1 MRKLILAVLM
11 CLPFA
16 LMAQQKIAVVNSQK
30 VMSSYPEVA
39 KVEAKL
45 QELSKKYDAD
55 LKSMQDELKA
65 KAEKYQKEKESL
77 PATIQQRREQELQDI
92 QIRIQQSYQAMQED
106 MQKQQEQLLAPVR
119 TTISNAIK
127 KVADSKGVAYV
138 MEAGMMLHI
147 GAEAMDITADVES
160 SLGIKAGATTTKARK

>member
-55 LKSMQDELKA
+55 LKSMQDELKG
-65 KAEKYQKEKESL
+65 KAEKYQKEKDTL

-119 TTISNAIK
+119 NSISSAIK
-127 KVADSKGVAYV
+127 KVADSKGIAYV
-138 MEAGMMLHI
+138 MEATMMLHI
-147 GAEAMDITADVES
+147 GSEAIDITSDVEN
-160 SLGIKAGATTTKARK
+160 SLGIKAGATNTKAKK